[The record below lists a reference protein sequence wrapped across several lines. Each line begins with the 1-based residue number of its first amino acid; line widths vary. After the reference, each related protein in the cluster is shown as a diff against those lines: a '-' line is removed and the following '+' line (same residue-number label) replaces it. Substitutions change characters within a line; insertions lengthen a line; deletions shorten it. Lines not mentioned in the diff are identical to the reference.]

1 MELRNSQPA
10 HRSVPPLGPGP
21 WRLAPARRRARL
33 FPGLPARLAV
43 AARRWLAAAAVLLLL
58 AGVALAQQ
66 PNAGEVEVGTEV
78 LSQSGNAVASTPGVG
93 PTQVGWLAN
102 FQQSFG
108 SDGLLTLS
116 FDSATDGSTWQN
128 GNNLAAW
135 RNLPFAGG
143 RWFLRAGTL
152 NFATDR
158 MPLHFG
164 SLYSPNVYLS
174 GGAAE
179 YRLSGLSVTAFAGRE
194 LIQEGPYLPFFTS
207 SPSELSGVQLLFSNR
222 GPLTLEAR
230 YFHTRSVGAPGLLAP
245 VLGQPPAS
253 ADNVYLDGDYRL
265 GKHDDWLGELSLS
278 RARQTA
284 APAAA
289 SQTFLSYFF
298 GPMISRPSF
307 DIQAYV
313 LREGEDYLPLS
324 NVISGDRTGA
334 YASIDLHPST
344 RWSLS
349 TSLADYHAGGL
360 GTSPFADSDAF
371 TTGGAFSFNPG
382 NGYSLVASATRGQ
395 ITPVSGAQGPSLG
408 LTTAQLQAG
417 RSYGANRTYL
427 RYQDWVSTST
437 VAGDNST
444 VHSEEVEQD
453 RMFGGDS
460 ISAIVG
466 LQQNAGGATTLNGQL
481 GGNLQFGQWFTLSGS
496 AQLGKDLR
504 DQTALSLETY
514 RTIMLLA
521 TVHLPWQFALSGE
534 WIHNSSVSQLNPAR
548 VLVGLGAGPVPLL
561 PALSQQTVFFR
572 LTKTIHWGHGV
583 PMLAGLP
590 ENDADSLVPTY
601 TSVTGVVFNDRA
613 GTGRW
618 AAGDSGVPGVEV
630 TLSGRTAITNAK
642 GRYEFPAVR
651 AGQYLLGLDMNHLP
665 AAYSAPDARPRLI
678 QVGAE
683 APRVNIPLQVV
694 GAVSGAVFANGK
706 PLAGLELR
714 LRRAGKPAGGA
725 LYAFTGKDGKF
736 AFQDVL
742 PGEYHAVVAL
752 DSAPPGARLAAP
764 VPPVLVTSGGAVHGL
779 TLRLTVPVHYQAVQT
794 TVEAAETIGGVPPP
808 PRKAAAAPKP
818 AAAKKTTPA
827 KAQPQSRLGSRP
839 ESIAAS
845 FRRHVADIYFAFNR
859 SNLDA
864 VARATLRRDAAWLR
878 AHPTVPVLVAGYCDT
893 RGSARGNRIVGQ
905 RRANAARQLLVRL
918 GVAARRIRAV
928 GHGKTRQFC
937 AANTPFCWRS
947 NRRDHFVIAAG
958 KP

>member
-1 MELRNSQPA
+1 MEPRNSQPA
-10 HRSVPPLGPGP
+10 RRSLPPLGPAP
-21 WRLAPARRRARL
+21 RQPAPARRLVRL
-33 FPGLPARLAV
+33 FPGWPARLAV
-43 AARRWLAAAAVLLLL
+43 VSRRWLAAAAVLLLL
-58 AGVALAQQ
+58 AGAAHAQQ
-66 PNAGEVEVGTEV
+66 PNAGEVVVGTEV
-78 LSQSGNAVASTPGVG
+78 LSQSGNALAGTPGVG

-164 SLYSPNVYLS
+164 SLYSPDVYLS

-179 YRLSGLSVTAFAGRE
+179 YRLAGLRLTAFAGRE

-207 SPSELSGVQLLFSNR
+207 SPSELSGAQLLWTGH

-230 YFHTRSVGAPGLLAP
+230 YFRTRSLGAPSLLAP

-253 ADNVYLDGDYRL
+253 ADNFYLDGDYRL
-265 GKHDDWLGELSLS
+265 GKHADWLGEVSLS

-284 APAAA
+284 AFGAK
-289 SQTFLSYFF
+289 SQDDLSYYF
-298 GPMISRPSF
+298 GPIVSRPKF
-307 DIQAYV
+307 DIQAYA
-313 LREGEDYLPLS
+313 LREGADYLPLA
-324 NVISGDRTGA
+324 NVISGDRSGA

-344 RWSLS
+344 LWSLS

-360 GTSPFADSDAF
+360 GTSAFANSDAF
-371 TTGGAFSFNPG
+371 TTSGAVSINPG
-382 NGYSLVASATRGQ
+382 DGYSLLASATRGQ
-395 ITPVSGAQGPSLG
+395 ISPVSGARGPSLG

-417 RSYGANRTYL
+417 RSYGDNRTYL

-437 VAGDNST
+437 QPSGNST
-444 VHSEEVEQD
+444 VHTEEIEQD
-453 RMFGGDS
+453 RMLGGDS

-466 LQQNAGGATTLNGQL
+466 LQQTAGGATTLNGQI

-504 DQTALSLETY
+504 DQTALSLQTY

-561 PALSQQTVFFR
+561 PALSQQTLFIR

-590 ENDADSLVPTY
+590 ESDADRLVPTY
-601 TSVTGVVFNDRA
+601 TTVSGIVFNDRA

-618 AAGDSGVPGVEV
+618 TAGDRGVPGVEV
-630 TLSGRTAITNAK
+630 SLSGRTAVTNAK
-642 GRYEFPAVR
+642 GRFEFPAVR

-665 AAYSAPDARPRLI
+665 AAYSAPQARPRLI
-678 QVGAE
+678 EVGAE
-683 APRVNIPLQVV
+683 APRVSIPVQVV
-694 GAVSGAVFANGK
+694 GSVSGAVRANGK

-714 LRRAGKPAGGA
+714 LRRAGQPAGAG
-725 LYAFTGKDGKF
+725 LYAFTDANGRF
-736 AFQDVL
+736 SFQDVL
-742 PGEYHAVVAL
+742 PGEYRAIVDL
-752 DSAPPGARLAAP
+752 DSAPAGARLAAP
-764 VPPVLVTSGGAVHGL
+764 VPPVVVTSGGAVHGL
-779 TLRLTVPVHYQAVQT
+779 TLRLAVPVNHQAVQT
-794 TVEAAETIGGVPPP
+794 TVEAAETIGGFPPP
-808 PRKAAAAPKP
+808 PAPATPARTHAAATPT
-818 AAAKKTTPA
+818 AAKPTPRTNA
-827 KAQPQSRLGSRP
+827 RP
-839 ESIAAS
+839 VSLAAS
-845 FRRHVADIYFAFNR
+845 FRRHVADIFFAFNR
-859 SNLDA
+859 SSLDA
-864 VARATLRRDAAWLR
+864 AARRTLRRDAIWLR
-878 AHPTVPVLVAGYCDT
+878 AHPAVPVLVAGYCDT
-893 RGSARGNRIVGQ
+893 RGSARGNQIVGQ
-905 RRANAARQLLVRL
+905 RRADAARDFLIRL
-918 GVAARRIRAV
+918 GVAAGRIRAA

-937 AANTPFCWRS
+937 AATTPSCWRS

-958 KP
+958 RP